1 MVVKTDD
8 GESKQEET
16 RKNKGRSYTVN
27 SGKHIQNEI
36 VKSIYYLQDIIFEIK
51 KIISMYL
58 FKR

>member
-51 KIISMYL
+51 KII
-58 FKR
+58 